1 MADFTQEQF
10 DAAIKKAL
18 EENNATR
25 DEAEK
30 GLKSKMEELLGEKKT
45 AKADADAA
53 IAEAVKAAEA
63 KARKDGD
70 FEAMDKSWGEK
81 YAKLEADNKTTND
94 TNAAAINKLTAGA
107 TVKDISAAMALKGS
121 EGIFEQIISNRV
133 GVEMRD
139 GNAIVQILDKSGKPS
154 AATIDDFKKELLA
167 DAALKPLLAGSQG
180 SGGGAANQNGGAG
193 SSKTV
198 NLSGWNDMSTAERG
212 EFSNNGGQV
221 VDD

>member
-81 YAKLEADNKTTND
+81 YAKLEADNKTVND